1 MDLGGEKDGGPGV
14 GQGRHRQIQG
24 LGIKQEEKVKDRKK
38 KKKEK
43 DNIHP
48 SIQGTGVNTL
58 LKVVKQLLIQILVLG
73 LHLLILKAQLPSYFK
88 NIPDIDRR
96 FSNSILNFYLRQ
108 LCPGIPFTRLH
119 ACMSL
124 CVCV

>member
-48 SIQGTGVNTL
+48 SIHPRNRCQHPPKSSQTAPDSNTGAGFASTHPESPAAF
-58 LKVVKQLLIQILVLG
+58 I
-73 LHLLILKAQLPSYFK
+73 F
-88 NIPDIDRR
+88 
-96 FSNSILNFYLRQ
+96 
-108 LCPGIPFTRLH
+108 
-119 ACMSL
+119 
-124 CVCV
+124 